1 MVIYWTEVILN
12 PSRQKPKYYISMSYS
27 EVFLPCPTPS
37 SIIDYNILLSPGL
50 AFPQPARNSPGV
62 PWLWVPLSS
71 WESPMQTRL
80 HLHSLMQCPL

>member
-1 MVIYWTEVILN
+1 
-12 PSRQKPKYYISMSYS
+12 MSYS

-50 AFPQPARNSPGV
+50 AFPQPVRNSPGV